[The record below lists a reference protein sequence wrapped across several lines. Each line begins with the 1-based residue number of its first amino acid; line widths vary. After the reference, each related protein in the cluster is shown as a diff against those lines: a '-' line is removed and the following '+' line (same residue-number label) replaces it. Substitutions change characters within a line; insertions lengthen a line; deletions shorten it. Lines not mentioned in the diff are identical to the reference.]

1 MARRRFSKIRRR
13 IEQKHHFWHVW
24 RLKDNVGKFAFA
36 SQQRS
41 FELEWNANSKNENT
55 MGQTTGRAKGK
66 ERSSQL
72 QWPTEQD
79 NWAPSSIG
87 LLRKSF
93 VHDDLVR
100 VFKHSEC

>member
-1 MARRRFSKIRRR
+1 
-13 IEQKHHFWHVW
+13 
-24 RLKDNVGKFAFA
+24 
-36 SQQRS
+36 
-41 FELEWNANSKNENT
+41 

-93 VHDDLVR
+93 VHNDLVR
-100 VFKHSEC
+100 VFKHSECYWTLKSRCLPKQKKWLVITKFLKADGRQIRKWKRNG